1 MRVLFFLFVLSISY
15 DSFAKETLNIA
26 VASNFYEPIKLI
38 KKKFEKKNEVNVKV
52 IKGSTAQLYAQII
65 NRAPVDI
72 FLSADQITPR
82 KIDRN
87 LVVQNSQFTYA
98 IGKLV
103 FWTSLK
109 YDKTKSSKIFL
120 ESKKIKILSIANP
133 SISPYGKA
141 SKEFLKNLGIW
152 KRYKNKLVLANNIN
166 QVVSFLYSGNAD
178 SGLISFSDKIK
189 LKKLYN
195 GSFLDV
201 PENFYGPLKQDAIL
215 LKRSQNSVFAKKF
228 IFFLKSAEIKT
239 IIKSFGYKVNW

>member
-82 KIDRN
+82 KIKRN

-103 FWTSLK
+103 LWTSSN
-109 YDKTKSSKIFL
+109 YDKTKSSKTFL
-120 ESKKIKILSIANP
+120 KSKKTKILSIANP
-133 SISPYGKA
+133 NISPYGKA
-141 SKEFLKNLGIW
+141 SKEYLKNLGLW
-152 KRYKNKLVLANNIN
+152 VRFKNKIVYANNIN

-201 PENFYGPLKQDAIL
+201 PENFYEPLRQDAIL
-215 LKRSQNSVFAKKF
+215 LKRSQNSTFAKRF
-228 IFFLKSAEIKT
+228 IIYLKSSEIKS